1 MSGDLG
7 FLLLLHLLLVVVFIS
22 QECSWS
28 FQALVL
34 ATRHQAIKDAN
45 LHGRNLNALR
55 DVLMRQYQQV
65 GPSEPLVL

>member
-1 MSGDLG
+1 MSGDL
-7 FLLLLHLLLVVVFIS
+7 FLCCSYKDPVVVFIS

-34 ATRHQAIKDAN
+34 ATRYQAIKDAN

-65 GPSEPLVL
+65 GHSEPLVL